1 MHFNNSSSLLLLI
14 VALYKFEYLHII
26 LQLLQRVCTTTAA
39 SQKFKFV
46 LSLEQRGDV
55 LRNDNNSA
63 RDMQTTRAFP
73 PAARRVEREILVSNK
88 HVFHWDGFKKRQN
101 RGKKRSDDNDDMA
114 QMWLFQNGIYYEV
127 KLKMSLMARLMFSLA
142 WSSLALCLSSKI
154 LWNGKKLLSL
164 VQQSLDHEL
173 LNYWVQNRHHHD
185 CAVAFSHSVM
195 KHSIS

>member
-1 MHFNNSSSLLLLI
+1 MHFNNSSSLLFLI

-26 LQLLQRVCTTTAA
+26 LQQLQRVWTTTAA

-46 LSLEQRGDV
+46 LSLEQRGGV

-63 RDMQTTRAFP
+63 RDMQTARAFP
-73 PAARRVEREILVSNK
+73 PAARRVEREILVFNK
-88 HVFHWDGFKKRQN
+88 YVFHWDDFKKRQN

-114 QMWLFQNGIYYEV
+114 QMWLFQNGIYYKV

-142 WSSLALCLSSKI
+142 RSSLFVCHRRLFFNMK
-154 LWNGKKLLSL
+154 KKLLSL

-173 LNYWVQNRHHHD
+173 LNY
-185 CAVAFSHSVM
+185 
-195 KHSIS
+195 